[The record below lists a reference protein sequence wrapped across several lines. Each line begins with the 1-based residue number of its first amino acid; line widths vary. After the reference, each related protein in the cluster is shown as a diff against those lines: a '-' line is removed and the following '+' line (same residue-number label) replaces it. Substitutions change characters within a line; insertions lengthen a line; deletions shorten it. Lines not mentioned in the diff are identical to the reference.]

1 MQHIFPGAK
10 HFEGGLLPP
19 APFLVT
25 GLHLN
30 DLNMFMQGMYVI
42 IFLAQRRSKSSRR
55 SSRSESVISKE
66 GVWETFQFL
75 MEIWRIRQSAQFF
88 QKILLLIY
96 HTYNHSEK
104 VLPHDL
110 TLPEWIQQPFL
121 AEMSDADNLKEEFID
136 LQENQVC
143 KTKIRASSLSHFWC
157 DQLVAFP
164 GLERAALEMITPF
177 PTT

>member
-1 MQHIFPGAK
+1 M
-10 HFEGGLLPP
+10 
-19 APFLVT
+19 
-25 GLHLN
+25 
-30 DLNMFMQGMYVI
+30 
-42 IFLAQRRSKSSRR
+42 
-55 SSRSESVISKE
+55 SKE

-75 MEIWRIRQSAQFF
+75 KEIWVIRQSAQFI

-110 TLPEWIQQPFL
+110 TFPEWIQQHFL

-157 DQLVAFP
+157 DQSIAFP
-164 GLERAALEMITPF
+164 GLARAALEMITLF
-177 PTT
+177 PTTYLCEKVFSIMLLSKTTVRNCLHGGLLQDMRVAAAKTMP